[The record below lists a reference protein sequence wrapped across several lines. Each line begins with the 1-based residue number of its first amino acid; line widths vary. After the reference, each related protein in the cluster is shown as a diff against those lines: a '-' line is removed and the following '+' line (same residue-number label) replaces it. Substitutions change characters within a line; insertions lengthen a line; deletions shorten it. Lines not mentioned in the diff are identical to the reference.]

1 MNKICIIFHFIFLM
15 YGHSIYLE
23 LLITLQSQAYSTLQS
38 QYYFQISNDKGF
50 NKLSYLYIKYRRGL
64 IKRRLG
70 DTWRLGR
77 D

>member
-1 MNKICIIFHFIFLM
+1 MNKICIIFHLIFIM
-15 YGHSIYLE
+15 YGQSYILE
-23 LLITLQSQAYSTLQS
+23 LLITLQSQAYLTLQS
-38 QYYFQISNDKGF
+38 QYYFQIIHAKGF

-70 DTWRLGR
+70 DTWRLGE

>member
-1 MNKICIIFHFIFLM
+1 M
-15 YGHSIYLE
+15 YGQRICLD
-23 LLITLQSQAYSTLQS
+23 LLISLQSQAYSPLQS
-38 QYYFQISNDKGF
+38 QYYFKISNDIGF